1 MTRTLMLLRHA
12 KAKRP
17 EDGVEDF
24 DRKLSK
30 RGREAATDLGKL
42 MKRDGLLP
50 ELALVSSAKRTRQTW
65 ERVAEELGAEVPMRE
80 MRALYLAA
88 PSRLMETVRRTPPD
102 VSRLVIVGHN
112 PGIETLC
119 ARLTGEKR
127 EFPTC
132 ALAIVVFEGNDW
144 GAIESGRLER
154 FIAE

>member
-1 MTRTLMLLRHA
+1 MTLTLMLLRHA

-30 RGREAATDLGKL
+30 RGREAATELG
-42 MKRDGLLP
+42 RLLRRERVIP
-50 ELALVSSAKRTRQTW
+50 ELALVSSAKRTRQSW
-65 ERVAEELGAEVPMRE
+65 ERVAEELGAAVPARE

-88 PSRLMETVRRTPPD
+88 PSRLLEAVRRAPRD
-102 VSRLVIVGHN
+102 VSRLMVVGHN

-119 ARLTGEKR
+119 AQLTGEQR

-132 ALAIVVFEGNDW
+132 ALAIVAFDGDDW
-144 GAIESGRLER
+144 SAIERGRLER